1 MTALSEVAAFLLSL
15 MRNDKTKAAF
25 ARDPDGTMAEHGLH
39 GVSGQDVRDAH
50 LMMCDDGSVHPK
62 PGHGGGGGGGGGHHD
77 DPVHAVQHI
86 YNNYEVTEVDASS
99 HTSIGEINVLNI
111 DDRDTTVIDSFNSD
125 DDTNVVAIQDND
137 TTNNVDDHSTNTD
150 VDVTNVEDSF
160 NEGPS
165 TDVQNDVH
173 TDHEVVTD
181 PAPQAIEDPAP
192 DPVFDETAVDAPV
205 EATVEEPA
213 DHPAEASVD
222 DHADDFADDGAFDA
236 AAAG

>member
-1 MTALSEVAAFLLSL
+1 MTALSEIADFLLSL
-15 MRNDKTKAAF
+15 MHNGKAREEF
-25 ARDPDGTMAEHGLH
+25 TRDPDGTFAKHGLH
-39 GVSGQDVRDAH
+39 GVTGQDVRDAH

-62 PGHGGGGGGGGGHHD
+62 PGHGGGGGGGGGGHHD

-99 HTSIGEINVLNI
+99 HTSIGEINVLDI

-125 DDTNVVAIQDND
+125 DDTNVVAVQDND
-137 TTNNVDDHSTNTD
+137 TTTNNTVDDHSTNTD

-160 NEGPS
+160 NEGGPAE
-165 TDVQNDVH
+165 VH

-181 PAPQAIEDPAP
+181 PAPDAVEDPVP
-192 DPVFDETAVDAPV
+192 DETPVDPPA
-205 EATVEEPA
+205 EATVEEPEHHEVAPVEDHGA
-213 DHPAEASVD
+213 DV
-222 DHADDFADDGAFDA
+222 ADDFADHGAFDP